1 MASQVE
7 FSMGKF
13 RLLAHASFL
22 LSKAIRHVSAASH
35 DDVQQLERTILA
47 LLKLLEITDVDGIV
61 SVGGSRAILYRLE
74 FLTSVSPRS

>member
-22 LSKAIRHVSAASH
+22 LSKAIGHVSGTKR
-35 DDVQQLERTILA
+35 DDVEQLERTILA
-47 LLKLLEITDVDGIV
+47 LLKLLEITDVDGIA
-61 SVGGSRAILYRLE
+61 SVGGSRVILYRLKSPK
-74 FLTSVSPRS
+74 SVSL